1 LRISGRQQ
9 LGPLPPPHPE
19 VRMKARV
26 LALVLATVWLGAAAQ
41 AEQVTYRVTVEG
53 TWTATSHPHEY
64 PADAHFSWLT
74 GATHDDGY
82 RLFEAPGIATAGLE
96 ALAEDG
102 ELTPY
107 DAEIQAAIDQGSA
120 GALFQARP
128 IEIMPGTTTFEVTL
142 DERHPLISLVT
153 MIAPS
158 SDWFTGVADV
168 RLFENGAWLAEKS
181 LALEAWDAG
190 TDSGATFTSPDA
202 DTMPRQSVRLLDS
215 EHFAPDGK
223 VVPVGTV
230 TFKRL

>member
-1 LRISGRQQ
+1 M
-9 LGPLPPPHPE
+9 E
-19 VRMKARV
+19 
-26 LALVLATVWLGAAAQ
+26 ALVLALLLSTVSPGAAAQ
-41 AEQVTYRVTVEG
+41 AEQVTYRITVEG
-53 TWTATSHPHEY
+53 TWTAASHPHEY
-64 PADAHFSWLT
+64 PSDAHFSWLT
-74 GATHDDGY
+74 GATHDERY
-82 RLFEAPGIATAGLE
+82 RLFEAGGIATPGLE

-102 ELTPY
+102 ELSPY
-107 DAEIQAAIDQGSA
+107 DAEIQAAIDHGGA
-120 GALFQARP
+120 GALVQARP
-128 IEIMPGTTTFEVTL
+128 IDQMPGVTEFEITV
-142 DERHPLISLVT
+142 DERHPLVSLVT

-158 SDWFTGVADV
+158 PDWFTGVADV

-190 TDSGATFTSPDA
+190 TDSGATFTSPNA